1 MFVLGKIYHER
12 QGKEQETVC
21 DHEVDHVHPGLSPA
35 LEFAAEDPEG
45 DCVQQEPKG
54 EDWDVDDQ
62 LKQQNTVL
70 QRAVYISAVLH
81 GGLSLQEKGA
91 GERPSSGTGPA
102 AVPSLMA
109 LRLLAPLP
117 HARGLLAGR
126 GAMQHAPRP
135 CTHHTGVSGEGAWAD
150 PQPPKQRCS
159 PPADTK
165 LQRETPPTI
174 AVGWQ
179 PVSDL
184 RPGLPSLQLPFRV
197 LATAE
202 SLQSR
207 LTIS

>member
-81 GGLSLQEKGA
+81 GGLSLLLVGLPAWFGPWEG
-91 GERPSSGTGPA
+91 RSGTGDLPRLW
-102 AVPSLMA
+102 VQDDA
-109 LRLLAPLP
+109 LRRARPPRKLL
-117 HARGLLAGR
+117 
-126 GAMQHAPRP
+126 
-135 CTHHTGVSGEGAWAD
+135 T
-150 PQPPKQRCS
+150 
-159 PPADTK
+159 
-165 LQRETPPTI
+165 
-174 AVGWQ
+174 
-179 PVSDL
+179 
-184 RPGLPSLQLPFRV
+184 
-197 LATAE
+197 TAQK
-202 SLQSR
+202 S
-207 LTIS
+207 